1 MRIEALHTGIKLQI
15 FAIVGA
21 RLFNQPIEKFA
32 AETKRSVGSL
42 RNKIVHVKKLAGK
55 ERFEKSVAGDGAH
68 FAFRLEKRQQVAF
81 LLLTRDALDKFLRIF
96 EVRSQLAH
104 DRVTAANFIRRCGD
118 GDTRIYHADLA
129 AGRVRPTGG
138 LVSRLPLYHRS
149 SRSRDRAARVPRM
162 MIASDRVKIVPG
174 EYIRNLR
181 PEVTIA
187 SRKILKRPSLFSA
200 RLKKIS
206 SPMKNCSSKPPIA
219 SKFLRLVKRK
229 APAPRLLAK

>member
-104 DRVTAANFIRRCGD
+104 DRVTAANFIRRCGE
-118 GDTRIYHADLA
+118 GGTRIYHVDLA

-138 LVSRLPLYHRS
+138 LVSRLPLYQSPPPYSPSAQRAKALVTTARACPRATG
-149 SRSRDRAARVPRM
+149 SRVAR
-162 MIASDRVKIVPG
+162 
-174 EYIRNLR
+174 
-181 PEVTIA
+181 
-187 SRKILKRPSLFSA
+187 
-200 RLKKIS
+200 
-206 SPMKNCSSKPPIA
+206 
-219 SKFLRLVKRK
+219 
-229 APAPRLLAK
+229 